1 MPLVEQNLSRHNTG
15 MDRTIYQV
23 SEFTREAR
31 NLLETHFGVVW
42 LTGEISNLATPT
54 SGHIYFSLK
63 DENAQIRCAMF
74 RNRPSPYRG
83 ELQNGTEVLL
93 SGNVSIY
100 EARGDFQLIVDY
112 LEPAGEGELRRR
124 FERLKKQLDAEGLFD
139 PNKRRPLPSLP
150 ARVAVITS
158 SQGAALQDVLATFQR
173 RFPLTDILLLPVTVQ
188 GDNAAPQI
196 ARALQT
202 VSKKQCDVVILARGG
217 GSLEDLWAFNE
228 EVVVRAVR
236 SCKVPVVTGVG
247 HETDFTLADF
257 AADFRCATPT
267 AAAETVSPDA
277 NALLR
282 IIDRCA
288 ERLDT
293 TLDYRLQASAQRLDG
308 TVARLRHPSERVS
321 YQFENLERLV
331 ERLRLGWRF
340 RYQKQTGQTARYAQ
354 QLQLTSPRVRL
365 RNFAIRIET
374 CRTLLAE
381 RLKRRLTQRVQE
393 LTGLESQLKALS
405 PLATLGRGFAI
416 VQLEEEGT
424 IVRSASTLAPGDSIV
439 TRFARGRAHAKVKT
453 VEPTED

>member
-1 MPLVEQNLSRHNTG
+1 
-15 MDRTIYQV
+15 MDRTIYRV

-31 NLLETHFGVVW
+31 DLLETHFGTAW
-42 LTGEISNLATPT
+42 LTGEISNLATPA

-74 RNRPSPYRG
+74 RSRRSPYRSKL
-83 ELQNGTEVLL
+83 ENGTEVLL
-93 SGNVSIY
+93 SGTVSIY

-124 FERLKKQLDAEGLFD
+124 FELLKEQLQAEGLFD
-139 PNKRRPLPSLP
+139 PNKRRPLPDLP

-158 SQGAALQDVLATFQR
+158 SGGAALQDILATLER
-173 RFPLTDILLLPVTVQ
+173 RFPLTDVLLFPVTVQ
-188 GDNAAPQI
+188 GDRAAPQI
-196 ARALQT
+196 VHALQT

-228 EVVVRAVR
+228 ESIVRAIR
-236 SCKVPVVTGVG
+236 DCKVPVVTGVG

-267 AAAETVSPDA
+267 AAAESVSPDA
-277 NALLR
+277 GALLR
-282 IIDRCA
+282 LIDGCA
-288 ERLDT
+288 ERLET
-293 TLDYRLQASAQRLDG
+293 TLAYQLRTSAQRLDG
-308 TVARLRHPSERVS
+308 AAVRLRHPSERMLLQV
-321 YQFENLERLV
+321 EKLERLV

-340 RYQKQTGQTARYAQ
+340 HFQKQREQTARNAQ
-354 QLQLTSPRVRL
+354 QLQLTSPLVRL
-365 RNFAIRIET
+365 INFATGIKT
-374 CRTLLAE
+374 CRTLLTE
-381 RLKRRLTQRVQE
+381 RLNRRLTQRVQE

-424 IVRSASTLAPGDSIV
+424 IVRSASTLRPGDSIV
-439 TRFARGRAHAKVKT
+439 TRFAKGRAYANVKT

>member
-1 MPLVEQNLSRHNTG
+1 
-15 MDRTIYQV
+15 MDRTIYRV

-31 NLLETHFGVVW
+31 DLLETHFGTAW
-42 LTGEISNLATPT
+42 LTGEISNLATPA

-74 RNRPSPYRG
+74 RSRRSPYRSKL
-83 ELQNGTEVLL
+83 ENGTEVLL
-93 SGNVSIY
+93 SGTVSIY

-124 FERLKKQLDAEGLFD
+124 FELLKEQLQAEGLFD
-139 PNKRRPLPSLP
+139 PNKRRPLPDLP

-158 SQGAALQDVLATFQR
+158 SGGAALQDILATLER
-173 RFPLTDILLLPVTVQ
+173 RFPLTDVLLFPVTVQ
-188 GDNAAPQI
+188 GDRAAPQI
-196 ARALQT
+196 VLALQT

-228 EVVVRAVR
+228 ESIVRAIR
-236 SCKVPVVTGVG
+236 DCKVPVVTGVG

-267 AAAETVSPDA
+267 AAAESVSPDA
-277 NALLR
+277 GALLR
-282 IIDRCA
+282 LIDGCA
-288 ERLDT
+288 ERLET
-293 TLDYRLQASAQRLDG
+293 TLAYQLRTSAQRLDG
-308 TVARLRHPSERVS
+308 AAVRLRHPSERMLLQV
-321 YQFENLERLV
+321 EKLERLV

-340 RYQKQTGQTARYAQ
+340 RIQKQREQTTRNTQ
-354 QLQLTSPRVRL
+354 RLQLTSPLVRL
-365 RNFAIRIET
+365 NNFSTRIKT
-374 CRTLLAE
+374 CRTLLTE
-381 RLKRRLTQRVQE
+381 RLNRRLTQRVQE

-416 VQLEEEGT
+416 VQLEEGGK
-424 IVRSASTLAPGDSIV
+424 IVRSASTLQPGDSIV
-439 TRFARGRAHAKVKT
+439 ARFARGRAHAKVKT

>member
-1 MPLVEQNLSRHNTG
+1 
-15 MDRTIYQV
+15 MDRTIYRV

-31 NLLETHFGVVW
+31 DLLETHFGTVW
-42 LTGEISNLATPT
+42 LTGEISNLATPA

-74 RNRPSPYRG
+74 RSRRSPYRSKL
-83 ELQNGTEVLL
+83 ENGTEVLL
-93 SGNVSIY
+93 SGTVSIY

-124 FERLKKQLDAEGLFD
+124 FELLKEQLQAEGLFD
-139 PNKRRPLPSLP
+139 PNKRRPLPDLP

-158 SQGAALQDVLATFQR
+158 SGGAALQDILATLER
-173 RFPLTDILLLPVTVQ
+173 RFPLTDVLLFPVTVQ
-188 GDNAAPQI
+188 GDRAAPQI
-196 ARALQT
+196 VHALQT

-228 EVVVRAVR
+228 ESIVRAIR
-236 SCKVPVVTGVG
+236 DCKVPVVTGVG

-267 AAAETVSPDA
+267 AAAESVSPDA
-277 NALLR
+277 GALLR
-282 IIDRCA
+282 LIDGCA
-288 ERLDT
+288 ERLET
-293 TLDYRLQASAQRLDG
+293 TLAYQLRTSAQRLDG
-308 TVARLRHPSERVS
+308 AAVRLRHPSERMLLQV
-321 YQFENLERLV
+321 EKLERLV

-340 RYQKQTGQTARYAQ
+340 RFQKQREQTTRNTQ
-354 QLQLTSPRVRL
+354 RLQLTSPLVRL
-365 RNFAIRIET
+365 NNFSTRIKT
-374 CRTLLAE
+374 CRTLLTE
-381 RLKRRLTQRVQE
+381 RLNRRLTQRVQE